1 MRFFTSET
9 RIKRDAKRLMKA
21 LAQHGHE
28 LKHTRCLHLMA
39 RLHGFS
45 HFQEWKR
52 TVLDGPLST
61 FDEDADDETV
71 EARFLHQERV
81 MAEIG
86 SADIAGVVLDEVN
99 PTGWRKPS
107 QQSGCEFAND
117 AASTSN
123 HS

>member
-21 LAQHGHE
+21 LTPHGHE
-28 LKHTRCLHLMA
+28 LKYTRCVDWLA

-86 SADIAGVVLDEVN
+86 FADIAGIVLDEVN
-99 PTGWRKPS
+99 PTGWRKPP
-107 QQSGCEFAND
+107 QQSGGND